1 MYVLT
6 IRCFQEEKK
15 TNIKHGSVNGI
26 WNEKLIF
33 DNIDMDLNKKSTWP
47 IFLIKILDYDKVVSD
62 DML

>member
-1 MYVLT
+1 MSRYLISSDSEGTNDPYVT

-33 DNIDMDLNKKSTWP
+33 DNIDME
-47 IFLIKILDYDKVVSD
+47 
-62 DML
+62 